1 MTPRINQFKFE
12 ERQQA
17 LKLTPIG
24 EEIMLNSIQE
34 RRDSKTIVLTRKP
47 K

>member
-1 MTPRINQFKFE
+1 MEQKINQYEYE

-24 EEIMLNSIQE
+24 REIMLNSIQE
-34 RRDSKTIVLTRKP
+34 RRDSKTIILIRKT

>member
-1 MTPRINQFKFE
+1 MTQKINQFKFE

-17 LKLTPIG
+17 MKLTPIG
-24 EEIMLNSIQE
+24 KEIMLNSIQK
-34 RRDSKTIVLTRKP
+34 RVDSKTIELIRKT